1 MSHILDDINRNEE
14 HHPAEITETLEEIAD
29 EDDIIA
35 PIKTFRRRMVIRYLA
50 QLPEEAV
57 VEIREIATSV
67 AALENDM
74 PIHEVSR
81 SEYSLAYSGIADRD
95 VKRLSIMGVL
105 NTPGKSSVAR
115 GERFEF
121 YASLLDTLDEFLHDQ
136 NS

>member
-1 MSHILDDINRNEE
+1 MSHILDNIDRDKEY
-14 HHPAEITETLEEIAD
+14 HPTDITETLDEIPD
-29 EDDIIA
+29 EDELIA
-35 PIKTFRRRMVIRYLA
+35 PIKTFRRRMVIRYIS
-50 QLPEEAV
+50 QLPEDAV

-74 PIHEVSR
+74 PIHDVSR

-95 VKRLSIMGVL
+95 VKRLSIMDVL
-105 NTPGKSSVAR
+105 ETRGKSSVAR

-121 YASLLDTLDEFLHDQ
+121 YADLLDDLDEFLHSQ

>member
-1 MSHILDDINRNEE
+1 MSHILDTISRDEE
-14 HHPAEITETLEEIAD
+14 HHPTTITETLEGIPD
-29 EDDIIA
+29 EEDLIA

-50 QLPEEAV
+50 QLPEDAV

-95 VKRLSIMGVL
+95 VKRLSIMGVVDTRD
-105 NTPGKSSVAR
+105 NSSVAR

-121 YASLLDTLDEFLHDQ
+121 YADLLDDLDEFLHRQ